1 MCRLSD
7 HRHFVYTV
15 RMTAQERSKRVVIA
29 LQMAGKPGQRKMSG
43 ILDYIAEKALRWE
56 LRFVRHREDFSPE
69 FVRSLASNQ
78 VDGILY
84 SFDTVP
90 SVEAELAKIDI
101 PTIGLDVF
109 DQSPLCGRTRNLAL
123 VTGDSA
129 AVGRAAADLLLDS
142 GIFRSFAFVPDMHH
156 RIWGKLRGRAFLEH
170 LKAHG
175 FSVDTYRRPRGT
187 PNDVAGLAKWLEG
200 LPKPCGVFVAFDDRT
215 LDVMEACRIAGLRVP
230 QDVAVVSVDNDE
242 MLCEHTVPAL
252 TSIQP
257 DHVAEGRLAAEL
269 LCAMMAGHATRTV
282 RRASCGVR
290 QVAVRESTPKV
301 SNAGRLVQRAVAYI
315 QSHATKGIGVREVVA
330 HLKCS
335 RRLADL
341 RFRELQGMSILEAI
355 RKVQMDEVCRL
366 LRTTNLSTAA
376 IAAQAGFASAKHLP
390 EMFKAA
396 FGCSMGAYRTSLPIS

>member
-1 MCRLSD
+1 MAG
-7 HRHFVYTV
+7 F
-15 RMTAQERSKRVVIA
+15 RSMANRNMRPQTGNKRVVIA

-43 ILDYIAEKALRWE
+43 VLDYLAEKDLRWE
-56 LRFVRHREDFSPE
+56 IRFVRHREDFSPE
-69 FVRSLASNQ
+69 FVRALAANP

-90 SVEAELAKIDI
+90 TVEAELAKIDI
-101 PTIGLDVF
+101 PTVGLDVF

-123 VTGDSA
+123 VVGDCA
-129 AVGRAAADLLLDS
+129 AVGWAAADLLLDS
-142 GIFRSFAFVPDMHH
+142 GAFRRFAFVPDVHH
-156 RIWGKLRGRAFLEH
+156 RIWGKRRGRAFLER

-175 FSVDTYRRPRGT
+175 FSADPYRRPRGAA
-187 PNDVAGLAKWLEG
+187 NDVVELAAWLKER
-200 LPKPCGVFVAFDDRT
+200 PKPCGVFVAFDDRA
-215 LDVMEACRIAGLRVP
+215 LDVMEACRMAEIRVP

-257 DHVAEGRLAAEL
+257 DHVAQGRLAAEL
-269 LCAMMAGHATRTV
+269 LCGMMEGHVTTMV
-282 RRASCGVR
+282 RRESCGIR

-366 LRTTNLSTAA
+366 LRTTNLSTSA
-376 IAAQAGFASAKHLP
+376 IAAQTGFASAKHLP
-390 EMFKAA
+390 EQFKAA
-396 FGCSMGAYRTSLPIS
+396 FGCSMGAYRATIA

>member
-1 MCRLSD
+1 MAKRNM
-7 HRHFVYTV
+7 RPQTGN
-15 RMTAQERSKRVVIA
+15 RRVVIA
-29 LQMAGKPGQRKMSG
+29 LQMAGTPGQRKMSG
-43 ILDYIAEKALRWE
+43 ILDYLSEKDLRWE
-56 LRFVRHREDFSPE
+56 LRFVRHREDFSPD
-69 FVRSLASNQ
+69 FVRALAANP

-90 SVEAELAKIDI
+90 TVEAELAKIDI
-101 PTIGLDVF
+101 PTVGLDVF

-123 VTGDSA
+123 VTSDCV

-142 GIFRSFAFVPDMHH
+142 GTFRAFAFVPDVHL
-156 RIWGKLRGRAFLEH
+156 RIWGKQRGRAFLDH

-175 FSVDTYRRPRGT
+175 FKVDCYRRPRGT
-187 PNDVAGLAKWLEG
+187 ANDIDELAKWLAG
-200 LPKPCGVFVAFDDRT
+200 RPKPCGVFVAFDDRA

-269 LCAMMAGHATRTV
+269 LCGMMEGHVTRAV
-282 RRASCGVR
+282 RRESCGIK

-366 LRTTNLSTAA
+366 LRTTNLSTAT

>member
-1 MCRLSD
+1 M
-7 HRHFVYTV
+7 V
-15 RMTAQERSKRVVIA
+15 RRKVNANVGDRRVVIA
-29 LQMAGKPGQRKMSG
+29 LQMAGMPGQRKMSG
-43 ILDYIAEKALRWE
+43 ILDYLSEKDLRWE
-56 LRFVRHREDFSPE
+56 LRFVRHREDFSPDL
-69 FVRSLASNQ
+69 VRALAANP

-90 SVEAELAKIDI
+90 TVEAELAKIDI
-101 PTIGLDVF
+101 PTVGLDVF

-123 VTGDSA
+123 VTGDCA
-129 AVGRAAADLLLDS
+129 TVGRAAADLLLDS
-142 GIFRSFAFVPDMHH
+142 GVFRSFAFVPDMHH

-175 FSVDTYRRPRGT
+175 FSVDTYRRPRGAA
-187 PNDVAGLAKWLEG
+187 NDVSELADWLKKC
-200 LPKPCGVFVAFDDRT
+200 PRPCGAFVAFDDRA
-215 LDVMEACRIAGLRVP
+215 LDVMEACRIASLRVP

-269 LCAMMAGHATRTV
+269 LCGMMEGHVTREV
-282 RRASCGVR
+282 RRESCGIK
-290 QVAVRESTPKV
+290 QVTVRESTPKV

-315 QSHATKGIGVREVVA
+315 QSHAAKGIGVRDVVA
-330 HLKCS
+330 YLKCS

-376 IAAQAGFASAKHLP
+376 IAAQAGYASAKHLP

-396 FGCSMGAYRTSLPIS
+396 FGCSLSAYRHGEGNVH

>member
-1 MCRLSD
+1 MNANVGDR
-7 HRHFVYTV
+7 
-15 RMTAQERSKRVVIA
+15 RVVIA
-29 LQMAGKPGQRKMSG
+29 LQMAGMPGQRKMSG
-43 ILDYIAEKALRWE
+43 ILDYLSEKDLRWE
-56 LRFVRHREDFSPE
+56 LRFVRHREDFSPD
-69 FVRSLASNQ
+69 FVRALAANP

-90 SVEAELAKIDI
+90 TVEAELAKIDI
-101 PTIGLDVF
+101 PTVGLDVF

-123 VTGDSA
+123 VTGDCA
-129 AVGRAAADLLLDS
+129 TVGRAAADLLLDS
-142 GIFRSFAFVPDMHH
+142 GVFRSFAFVPDMHH

-175 FSVDTYRRPRGT
+175 FSVDTYRRPRGAA
-187 PNDVAGLAKWLEG
+187 NDVSELADWLKKC
-200 LPKPCGVFVAFDDRT
+200 PRPCGAFVAFDDRA
-215 LDVMEACRIAGLRVP
+215 LDVMEACRIASLRVP

-269 LCAMMAGHATRTV
+269 LCGMMEGHVTREV
-282 RRASCGVR
+282 RRESCGIK
-290 QVAVRESTPKV
+290 QVTVRESTPKV

-315 QSHATKGIGVREVVA
+315 QSHAAKGIGVRDVVA
-330 HLKCS
+330 YLKCS

-366 LRTTNLSTAA
+366 LRTTNLSVAA
-376 IAAQAGFASAKHLP
+376 IAAQTGFASAKHLP
-390 EMFKAA
+390 ERFKAA
-396 FGCSMGAYRTSLPIS
+396 FGCSMGAYRT

>member
-1 MCRLSD
+1 
-7 HRHFVYTV
+7 
-15 RMTAQERSKRVVIA
+15 MTERGKDTKKRVVIA

-43 ILDYIAEKALRWE
+43 ILDYLAEKDLRWE
-56 LRFVRHREDFSPE
+56 IRFVRHREDFSPD
-69 FVRSLASNQ
+69 FIRALASNP

-90 SVEAELAKIDI
+90 TVEAELAKIDM
-101 PTIGLDVF
+101 PTVGLDVF

-123 VTGDSA
+123 VTGDCT

-142 GIFRSFAFVPDMHH
+142 GTLRRFAFVPDMHH
-156 RIWGKLRGRAFLEH
+156 RTWGKLRGRAFLDH
-170 LKAHG
+170 LKVHG
-175 FSVDTYRRPRGT
+175 FSADTYRRPRGAA
-187 PNDVAGLAKWLEG
+187 NDVAELATWLKER
-200 LPKPCGVFVAFDDRT
+200 PKPCGVFVAFDDRA
-215 LDVMEACRIAGLRVP
+215 LDVMEACRMAGIHVP
-230 QDVAVVSVDNDE
+230 HDVAVISVDNDE

-257 DHVAEGRLAAEL
+257 DHLAMGRRAAEL
-269 LCAMMAGHATRTV
+269 LCGMMEGHATTTV
-282 RRASCGVR
+282 HRESCGIR

-315 QSHATKGIGVREVVA
+315 QSHATKGIGVRDVVA

-341 RFRELQGMSILEAI
+341 RFRELQGMSILETI

-366 LRTTNLSTAA
+366 LRTTNLSVAA
-376 IAAQAGFASAKHLP
+376 IAAQTGFASAKHLP
-390 EMFKAA
+390 ERFKAA
-396 FGCSMGAYRTSLPIS
+396 FGCSMGAYRT

>member
-1 MCRLSD
+1 M
-7 HRHFVYTV
+7 V
-15 RMTAQERSKRVVIA
+15 RRKVNANVGDRRVVIA
-29 LQMAGKPGQRKMSG
+29 LQMAGMPGQRKMSG
-43 ILDYIAEKALRWE
+43 ILDYLSEKDLRWE
-56 LRFVRHREDFSPE
+56 LRFVRHREDFSPD
-69 FVRSLASNQ
+69 FVRALAANP

-90 SVEAELAKIDI
+90 TVEAELAKIDI
-101 PTIGLDVF
+101 PTVGLDVF

-123 VTGDSA
+123 VTGDCA
-129 AVGRAAADLLLDS
+129 TVGRAAADLLLDS
-142 GIFRSFAFVPDMHH
+142 GVFRSFAFVPDMHH

-175 FSVDTYRRPRGT
+175 FSVDTYRRPRGAA
-187 PNDVAGLAKWLEG
+187 NDVSELADWLKKC
-200 LPKPCGVFVAFDDRT
+200 PRPCGAFVAFDDRA
-215 LDVMEACRIAGLRVP
+215 LDVMEACRIASLRVP

-269 LCAMMAGHATRTV
+269 LCGMMEGHVTREV
-282 RRASCGVR
+282 RRESCGIK
-290 QVAVRESTPKV
+290 QVTVRESTPKV

-315 QSHATKGIGVREVVA
+315 QSHAAKGIGVRDVVA
-330 HLKCS
+330 YLKCS

-376 IAAQAGFASAKHLP
+376 IAAQAGYASAKHLP

-396 FGCSMGAYRTSLPIS
+396 FGCSLSAYRHGEGNVH

>member
-1 MCRLSD
+1 MARRKVNANVGD
-7 HRHFVYTV
+7 R
-15 RMTAQERSKRVVIA
+15 RVVIA
-29 LQMAGKPGQRKMSG
+29 LQMAGTPGQRKMSG
-43 ILDYIAEKALRWE
+43 ILDYLAEKDLRWE
-56 LRFVRHREDFSPE
+56 LRFVRHREDFSPD
-69 FVRSLASNQ
+69 FVRALAANP

-90 SVEAELAKIDI
+90 TVEAELAKIDI
-101 PTIGLDVF
+101 PTVGLDVF

-123 VTGDSA
+123 VTGDCA
-129 AVGRAAADLLLDS
+129 TVGRAAADLLLDS
-142 GIFRSFAFVPDMHH
+142 GVFRSFAFVPDMHH

-175 FSVDTYRRPRGT
+175 FSVDTYRRPRGAA
-187 PNDVAGLAKWLEG
+187 NDVSELADWLKKR
-200 LPKPCGVFVAFDDRT
+200 PRPCGAFVAFDDRA
-215 LDVMEACRIAGLRVP
+215 LDVMEACRTAGLRVP
-230 QDVAVVSVDNDE
+230 QDVAVVSADNDE

-269 LCAMMAGHATRTV
+269 LCGMMEGHVTREV
-282 RRASCGVR
+282 RRESCGIK
-290 QVAVRESTPKV
+290 QVTVRESTPKV

-396 FGCSMGAYRTSLPIS
+396 FGCSLSAYRHGEGNVH